1 MIKCGDFS
9 AWNGVVDWNRVKAAG
24 LTHAILKVIR
34 RDFDPDKQFE
44 NNWKSATQKMLLVLI
59 RTR

>member
-9 AWNGVVDWNRVKAAG
+9 VWNGDIDWDRVKAAG
-24 LTHAILKVIR
+24 LTHAVLKVIR

-44 NNWKSATQKMLLVLI
+44 NNLLEKIKKLL
-59 RTR
+59 TNT